1 MRCVTR
7 PPCAPSLTACPTF
20 RFSSAIFKFREEWAV
35 TVRGNT
41 VYGHISGPAH
51 RLDVSFSSIGDAAQ
65 RSLPHGIVGQSFSNN
80 APRVGKLDSYPKAG
94 RFATS
99 AMAEGAIDGE
109 AAMYQVTQPFDIDF
123 VFSRFRAAVLTAP
136 VGGILPGK
144 ASSTEQ
150 NLPALLN

>member
-51 RLDVSFSSIGDAAQ
+51 RLDVGFSSIGDAAQ

-99 AMAEGAIDGE
+99 AMGEGAIGW
-109 AAMYQVTQPFDIDF
+109 
-123 VFSRFRAAVLTAP
+123 R
-136 VGGILPGK
+136 GGNVPGDP
-144 ASSTEQ
+144 TV
-150 NLPALLN
+150 